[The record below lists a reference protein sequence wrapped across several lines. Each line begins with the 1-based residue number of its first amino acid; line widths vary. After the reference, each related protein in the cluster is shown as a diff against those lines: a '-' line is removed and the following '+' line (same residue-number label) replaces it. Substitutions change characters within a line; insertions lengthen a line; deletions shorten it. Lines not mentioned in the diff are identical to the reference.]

1 MEWIVASGSLCLG
14 LLIGILI
21 AWYMLDVKEV
31 NLTALYSSVAIA
43 VGGSVLGFFKFL
55 SPGGTAD
62 ALWFYPIGLF
72 LGFVGASVY
81 DTIMYGYDRSRERRK

>member
-43 VGGSVLGFFKFL
+43 VGGSVLVFSDFFLLEGLLMRSGSIQSASFSAL
-55 SPGGTAD
+55 SE
-62 ALWFYPIGLF
+62 L
-72 LGFVGASVY
+72 
-81 DTIMYGYDRSRERRK
+81 RSTTQ